1 MESLL
6 RKHSVEFINSMSN
19 LVASAYD
26 YDEALVRQNQKQEDV
41 DKLRAII
48 ENSDSVVPKCLHDK
62 QVLLEFNIQVVDHF
76 LIQMIKILVF
86 LWQLL
91 VYLCVTDNVDESV
104 KLITRYYEIRKNA
117 PELCSNRKIES
128 PEVKQCLENQNYII
142 LPVTPDNCSV
152 LYQSFISYKPSDFV
166 YDEAVKTYFMM
177 AGMW

>member
-86 LWQLL
+86 L
-91 VYLCVTDNVDESV
+91 
-104 KLITRYYEIRKNA
+104 
-117 PELCSNRKIES
+117 
-128 PEVKQCLENQNYII
+128 
-142 LPVTPDNCSV
+142 
-152 LYQSFISYKPSDFV
+152 
-166 YDEAVKTYFMM
+166 
-177 AGMW
+177 